1 MAAKNTSRA
10 PKPHSDLSN
19 LLLLVLH
26 VGVLLISI
34 WVHPVSF
41 TLADGALPHAYS
53 QPLKLTAIHES
64 KVICRVR
71 MATRSLLGNTQI

>member
-1 MAAKNTSRA
+1 MAAKNTSKALEAR
-10 PKPHSDLSN
+10 SGFSN

-26 VGVLLISI
+26 VGVLLISL

-53 QPLKLTAIHES
+53 
-64 KVICRVR
+64 
-71 MATRSLLGNTQI
+71 

>member
-10 PKPHSDLSN
+10 PKPRSGFSN

-26 VGVLLISI
+26 VGVLLISL

-41 TLADGALPHAYS
+41 TPADGALPHAYS
-53 QPLKLTAIHES
+53 
-64 KVICRVR
+64 
-71 MATRSLLGNTQI
+71 